1 MLRRDFLKLS
11 AITYAASALPI
22 WSRIAVAAGNYPTLA
37 IPPLLEPDAQGNI
50 QVVIQ
55 QGVSQFVP
63 GKQTTTWGYNGNLL
77 GPAISLKNGQNVNI
91 NIINKLAEDTTV
103 HWHGLEIS
111 GEQDGGPQ
119 AIIEPDTSRKVNFT
133 VNQSEATCWFH
144 PHTHGKPA
152 TKWRWV

>member
-77 GPAISLKNGQNVNI
+77 GPAISLKMDKMLISILLTNWQKTPRFIG
-91 NIINKLAEDTTV
+91 TV
-103 HWHGLEIS
+103 
-111 GEQDGGPQ
+111 
-119 AIIEPDTSRKVNFT
+119 
-133 VNQSEATCWFH
+133 
-144 PHTHGKPA
+144 
-152 TKWRWV
+152 